1 MAADER
7 FKGPPGPAGVAGDP
21 GPAGPQGPP
30 GEARTGPPGE
40 PGPVGPS
47 PSPEEVQ
54 AAVIAWAQSRPDEL
68 AAIVI
73 PLLPPIYFRKVD
85 GKTGKE
91 ISPPEAVQLG
101 EGFTFYLFPHK

>member
-47 PSPEEVQ
+47 PSPEEIQ

-91 ISPPEAVQLG
+91 ISPPEAVRPG